1 MDYADTIYDQPNN
14 DSFKNKLERIQYNNA
29 LAITATIRGTSRDK
43 IYKELG
49 LESLQSRRSL
59 HRLCTFHKI
68 KTSGLP
74 SYLFKLIPDTSHHY
88 LTRSVEKI
96 STYQCRTE
104 SFKSSFFPWTIAEW
118 NELDSKIQN
127 LSSSA
132 FKEHLIKGIRPPSN
146 SVFNIYNLIGLKY
159 ITRLRLGL
167 SHLNEHRFNHNFEN
181 CLSPK
186 CICSSENQSTLHFF
200 LHSHYYIPIRKSV

>member
-1 MDYADTIYDQPNN
+1 MTLLKINQKEFNN
-14 DSFKNKLERIQYNNA
+14 AA
-29 LAITATIRGTSRDK
+29 LAITGAIQGTSRDK

-68 KTSGLP
+68 KTPGIP

-104 SFKSSFFPWTIAEW
+104 SFKSCFFPWIIVEW
-118 NELDSKIQN
+118 NKLDSKIQN

-146 SVFNIYNLIGLKY
+146 SVFNIHNPIGLKY
-159 ITRLRLGL
+159 ITRLT
-167 SHLNEHRFNHNFEN
+167 
-181 CLSPK
+181 K
-186 CICSSENQSTLHFF
+186 AWI
-200 LHSHYYIPIRKSV
+200 KSLK

>member
-1 MDYADTIYDQPNN
+1 MFQWCSHHVRNIYIGVYLDQRLNFTHYIKEKVTNSNKGIAVIKKLQTKLPWNALLTIYKSFIRPHLDYAGIIYDQPNN

-59 HRLCTFHKI
+59 HHLCTFHKI

-74 SYLFKLIPDTSHHY
+74 SYFFKLIPDTFHHY

-104 SFKSSFFPWTIAEW
+104 SFKSSFFP
-118 NELDSKIQN
+118 
-127 LSSSA
+127 
-132 FKEHLIKGIRPPSN
+132 
-146 SVFNIYNLIGLKY
+146 
-159 ITRLRLGL
+159 
-167 SHLNEHRFNHNFEN
+167 
-181 CLSPK
+181 
-186 CICSSENQSTLHFF
+186 
-200 LHSHYYIPIRKSV
+200 